1 LRKHRASG
9 NLRSRC
15 KHPETMPRKAPAK
28 ISRRCFLA
36 TAAAFAT
43 RPAVAATPAPAA
55 VDVIIVGAGAA
66 GIAAARR
73 IAAAGRRYVLV
84 EASDHIGGRC
94 ITDTKTF
101 GVPFDRGAHWI
112 YAPDLNPLTKL
123 TPRRGIEVYPAPPS
137 QKIRIGRRY
146 AREGELE
153 DFLAAEVRAT
163 RAINDAARKADVPCE
178 QVMPNDLGDWR
189 GAIEFMLGPF
199 GCGKELSQFSALD
212 FSRGAERTTANF
224 CRQGFGTL
232 LAALGEGITVQLST
246 PVKSIDTRRSLTVET
261 AKGALTARA
270 VIVTVSTNVIAAG
283 RIQFSPELP
292 HRAIDAFGRLSLGS
306 YDHVALEL
314 VGNPLGLDSDDLVFE
329 KSTDTHTAAMLANVS
344 GTPLCL
350 VDVAGAFGR
359 DLSARGEAAMVDF
372 ATQWLA
378 GLYGAEIKKAIGRTQ
393 ATRWNADAFTLGAA
407 SAAVPGAQLARRIMM
422 EPVNDTIWFAGEAAH
437 ETLWGTVGGAWESG
451 ERAADAVLR
460 RMGVLKTP
468 APEAETAPKPKVK
481 GTLPAPRE
489 QSSFGATPSIMRPER

>member
-1 LRKHRASG
+1 
-9 NLRSRC
+9 
-15 KHPETMPRKAPAK
+15 MPRKALAK
-28 ISRRCFLA
+28 ISRRSFLA
-36 TAAAFAT
+36 ASA
-43 RPAVAATPAPAA
+43 AVAARPAIAATPPPAA
-55 VDVIIVGAGAA
+55 IDVIIVGAGAA

-73 IAAAGRRYVLV
+73 VAAAGRRYVLV

-94 ITDTKTF
+94 VTDTKTF

-112 YAPDLNPLTKL
+112 YAPGLNPLTKL

-153 DFLAAEVRAT
+153 DFLSAEVRAT

-178 QVMPNDLGDWR
+178 QVVPNDLADWR

-199 GCGKELSQFSALD
+199 GCGKELAQFSTLD
-212 FSRGAERTTANF
+212 FSKAAERSTATF
-224 CRQGFGTL
+224 CRQGFGAL
-232 LAALGEGITVQLST
+232 LAALAEGVTVQLST

-261 AKGALTARA
+261 AKGTLTARA
-270 VIVTVSTNVIAAG
+270 VIVTVSTNIIAAG

-292 HRAIDAFGRLSLGS
+292 HRNIDAFGRLSLGS

-314 VGNPLGLDSDDLVFE
+314 AGNPLGLDSDDLVFE
-329 KSTDTHTAAMLANVS
+329 KSSDTHTAAMLANVS
-344 GTPLCL
+344 GTRLCL

-359 DLSARGEAAMVDF
+359 DLSAHGEAAMVDF
-372 ATQWLA
+372 ASQWLA
-378 GLYGAEIKKAIGRTQ
+378 GLYGAEIKKAIGRSQ
-393 ATRWNADAFTLGAA
+393 VTRWNSEAWTLGAA
-407 SAAVPGAQLARRIMM
+407 SAAVPGGQLARRILM
-422 EPVNDTIWFAGEAAH
+422 EPVNDAIWFAGEAAH

-451 ERAADAVLR
+451 ERAAEAVLR

-468 APEAETAPKPKVK
+468 APEAEAAPKPKSRVNHARA
-481 GTLPAPRE
+481 APRA

>member
-1 LRKHRASG
+1 
-9 NLRSRC
+9 
-15 KHPETMPRKAPAK
+15 MPRKALAK
-28 ISRRCFLA
+28 ISRRSFLA
-36 TAAAFAT
+36 ASA
-43 RPAVAATPAPAA
+43 AVAARPAIAATPPPAA
-55 VDVIIVGAGAA
+55 IDVIIVGAGAA

-73 IAAAGRRYVLV
+73 VAAASRRYVLV

-94 ITDTKTF
+94 VTDTKTF

-153 DFLAAEVRAT
+153 DFLSAEVRAT

-178 QVMPNDLGDWR
+178 QVVPNDLADWR

-199 GCGKELSQFSALD
+199 GCGKELAQFSTLD
-212 FSRGAERTTANF
+212 FSKAAERSTATF
-224 CRQGFGTL
+224 CRQGFGAL
-232 LAALGEGITVQLST
+232 LAALAEGVTVQLST
-246 PVKSIDTRRSLTVET
+246 PVKSIDTRRGLTVET
-261 AKGALTARA
+261 AKGTLTARA
-270 VIVTVSTNVIAAG
+270 VIVTVSTNIIAAG

-292 HRAIDAFGRLSLGS
+292 HRNIDAFGRLSLGS
-306 YDHVALEL
+306 YDHVAVEL
-314 VGNPLGLDSDDLVFE
+314 AGNPLGLDSDDLVFE
-329 KSTDTHTAAMLANVS
+329 KSSDTHTAAMLANVS
-344 GTPLCL
+344 GTRLCL

-359 DLSARGEAAMVDF
+359 DLSAHGEAAMVDF
-372 ATQWLA
+372 ASQWLA
-378 GLYGAEIKKAIGRTQ
+378 GLYGAEIKKAIGRSQ
-393 ATRWNADAFTLGAA
+393 ATRWNSEAWTLGAA
-407 SAAVPGAQLARRIMM
+407 SAAVPGGQLARRILM
-422 EPVNDTIWFAGEAAH
+422 EPVNDAIWFAGEAAH

-451 ERAADAVLR
+451 ERAAEAVLR

-468 APEAETAPKPKVK
+468 APEAEAAPKPKSRVNHARA
-481 GTLPAPRE
+481 APRA